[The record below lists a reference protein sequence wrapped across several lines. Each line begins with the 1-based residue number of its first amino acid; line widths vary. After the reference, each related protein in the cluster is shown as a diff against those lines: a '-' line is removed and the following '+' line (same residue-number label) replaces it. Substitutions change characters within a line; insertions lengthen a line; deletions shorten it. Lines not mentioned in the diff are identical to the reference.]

1 MELQIYLW
9 GDPGQYGTYQ
19 AAIRRAGGEPLLSRD
34 VGAASGCAGLLLP
47 GGGDVAPWRYG
58 QRNFASRSIEPERDA
73 AEWALLMQF
82 AAAGKPVLGICRGM
96 QSINVFFG
104 GTLLQDLPG
113 HAAASGA
120 DRLHKVWSAPS
131 PLWELWG
138 ETCITNS
145 AHHQAVDHLGQ
156 RSPGRPM
163 GPGRHGRGPA
173 SPGASHLGRPVASG
187 AAVRTAGQGGG
198 GGRRPSVWRLAA
210 ALRPNRRTCKKL
222 SFFGTERERNELRRQ
237 QRSDLQRLAEF
248 L

>member
-120 DRLHKVWSAPS
+120 DRLHTVWSAPS
-131 PLWELWG
+131 PLLELWG

-145 AHHQAVDHLGQ
+145 AHHQAVDHLGHDLQ
-156 RSPGRPM
+156 AVQWAPDGTVEALLHRALPIWAVQWHPERLC
-163 GPGRHGRGPA
+163 GPLA
-173 SPGASHLGRPVASG
+173 KAG
-187 AAVRTAGQGGG
+187 AAD
-198 GGRRPSVWRLAA
+198 GGRL
-210 ALRPNRRTCKKL
+210 
-222 SFFGTERERNELRRQ
+222 FGAWLQLCAQTGELVKN
-237 QRSDLQRLAEF
+237 
-248 L
+248 